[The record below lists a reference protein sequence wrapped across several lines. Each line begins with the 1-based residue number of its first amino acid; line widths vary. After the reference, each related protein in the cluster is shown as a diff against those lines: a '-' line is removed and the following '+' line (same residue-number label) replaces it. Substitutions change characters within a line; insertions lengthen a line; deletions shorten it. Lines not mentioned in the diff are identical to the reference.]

1 MVAERKDW
9 FSVSSAMKYLLNA
22 LLCAAL
28 LLLSSC
34 IDGDEEIFLRADGG
48 ARVLAIYRVPTLL
61 LSVQDAEDLR
71 SSIEN
76 EVGSAKNLKLL
87 TNKVEKHQGNRVITF
102 EIETD
107 DVMALEGVLA
117 EHDPAL
123 QMSKGDKILHAIIG
137 RMVVN
142 IEGFSVKLIREVQLE
157 PLLDEYLGSNGASM
171 LGDSTF
177 RYTVHLPDA
186 VESSN
191 AHEVFNEG
199 RTLKWTHKLIDSST
213 SPIIMT
219 LTAPIPIPGWMF
231 VLAAL
236 FLAAIIW
243 SWYVLMARSR
253 AQKYAAGS
261 KK

>member
-1 MVAERKDW
+1 
-9 FSVSSAMKYLLNA
+9 MKYLLNA

-28 LLLSSC
+28 LLLSGC

-71 SSIEN
+71 SCIEK

-137 RMVVN
+137 RMRVN
-142 IEGFSVKLIREVQLE
+142 IEGLSVVLSREVQLE

-186 VESSN
+186 AESSN

-219 LTAPIPIPGWMF
+219 LTAPIPIPGWVF

-243 SWYVLMARSR
+243 SWYVLTARRR
-253 AQKYAAGS
+253 AQRVSAVS

>member
-28 LLLSSC
+28 LLLNSC

-71 SSIEN
+71 SSIEK

-186 VESSN
+186 AESSN

-219 LTAPIPIPGWMF
+219 LTAPIPIPWWVF

-236 FLAAIIW
+236 FLAAAIW
-243 SWYVLMARSR
+243 SCYVLMARSR

>member
-1 MVAERKDW
+1 
-9 FSVSSAMKYLLNA
+9 MKYLLNA

-28 LLLSSC
+28 LLLSGC

-191 AHEVFNEG
+191 AHEVLNEG

>member
-1 MVAERKDW
+1 
-9 FSVSSAMKYLLNA
+9 MKYLLNA

-71 SSIEN
+71 SSIEK

-191 AHEVFNEG
+191 AHEVLNEG
-199 RTLKWTHKLIDSST
+199 RTFKWTHKLIDSST

-219 LTAPIPIPGWMF
+219 LTAPIPIPWWVF

-236 FLAAIIW
+236 FLVAIIW
-243 SWYVLMARSR
+243 SWYVLTARRR

>member
-71 SSIEN
+71 SSIEK
-76 EVGSAKNLKLL
+76 EVGSSKNLKLL
-87 TNKVEKHQGNRVITF
+87 TNKVEKQKGNRVITF

-117 EHDPAL
+117 EHDPDL
-123 QMSKGDKILHAIIG
+123 EMSKGDKILHAIIG
-137 RMVVN
+137 RMIVS
-142 IEGFSVKLIREVQLE
+142 IEGLSVKLIREVQLE
-157 PLLDEYLGSNGASM
+157 PLLDEYLGPNGASM
-171 LGDSTF
+171 LGDSAF

-186 VESSN
+186 VVSSN
-191 AHEVFNEG
+191 AHEVLNEG
-199 RTLKWTHKLIDSST
+199 RTLKWSHKLVDSST

-219 LTAPIPIPGWMF
+219 LTAPIPIPWWVF
-231 VLAAL
+231 VLVAL
-236 FLAAIIW
+236 FIAATIW
-243 SWYVLMARSR
+243 SCYVWAARMR
-253 AQKYAAGS
+253 AKRDGAGI